1 MDIDDDIWQDVGL
14 TDENDENVEIPAWL
28 GDEYVRKGIKSLLD
42 LDRCMEERR
51 RLISECI
58 SMRQWMCEEWVIVTS
73 AVGCSLDDPDVVYQL
88 NERRKVLL
96 RLCVAWDAAVKIIP
110 VGDDLPW
117 GPDLAELANA
127 RLFEYNE
134 SVNAPYL
141 HDPVE
146 EDMEEDAEDEVGDEV
161 ENEVDAAFIDEL
173 EIDSLA
179 YEFLQ
184 T

>member
-1 MDIDDDIWQDVGL
+1 MICLGVQIW
-14 TDENDENVEIPAWL
+14 
-28 GDEYVRKGIKSLLD
+28 
-42 LDRCMEERR
+42 
-51 RLISECI
+51 
-58 SMRQWMCEEWVIVTS
+58 
-73 AVGCSLDDPDVVYQL
+73 L
-88 NERRKVLL
+88 N
-96 RLCVAWDAAVKIIP
+96 W
-110 VGDDLPW
+110 
-117 GPDLAELANA
+117 
-127 RLFEYNE
+127 YNE